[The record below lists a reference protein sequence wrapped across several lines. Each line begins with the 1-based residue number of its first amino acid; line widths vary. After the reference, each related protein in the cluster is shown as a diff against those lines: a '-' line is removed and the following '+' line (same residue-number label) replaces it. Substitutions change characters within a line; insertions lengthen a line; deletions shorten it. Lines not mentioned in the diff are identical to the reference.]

1 MSKSNTVKKTVFF
14 VGLLLLLTI
23 VGYFIWWKLPV
34 TINRSSDI
42 KLGDKVI
49 SSIERYRNQHG
60 LPATDDWQTLK
71 QFGFNDKGDF
81 FIPDYQKI
89 NDTTYELVFL
99 AGFDGPYLLWT
110 SNDKRWKE
118 AMPTLPTDNTE
129 QKVLNLIEEQK
140 IVKAQIKLIDSLSSG
155 RRHISLVPT
164 LDDTTKN
171 IYLVKVAEDNG
182 TNLVTYLNFLVDA
195 NKMRIL
201 NPTGKLEGQ

>member
-1 MSKSNTVKKTVFF
+1 MSKSKTVKKTFFF

-34 TINRSSDI
+34 TINRRSDM

-49 SSIERYRNQHG
+49 SSIERYRKQHG
-60 LPATDDWQTLK
+60 LPPTNDWQTLK
-71 QFGFNDKGDF
+71 QLGFKDKGDF
-81 FIPDYQKI
+81 FTPYYQKI

-99 AGFDGPYLLWT
+99 AGFDGPYLLWN

-118 AMPTLPTDNTE
+118 AMPTVPPGNTE
-129 QKVLNLIEEQK
+129 EKVLNLIEEQK

-155 RRHISLVPT
+155 RRHVSLVPT

-182 TNLVTYLNFLVDA
+182 TNLVTYFNFLVDA
-195 NKMRIL
+195 DKMRIL
-201 NPTGKLEGQ
+201 NPTGELEGQ